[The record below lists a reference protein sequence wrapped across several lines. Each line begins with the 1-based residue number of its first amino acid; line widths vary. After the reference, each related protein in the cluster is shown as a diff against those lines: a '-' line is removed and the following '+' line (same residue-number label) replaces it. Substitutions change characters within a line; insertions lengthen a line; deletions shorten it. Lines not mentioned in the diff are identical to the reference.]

1 MHHVAWTIYLF
12 TKKNHTSRSRVDIF
26 LDKHLFIFRIFVSNV
41 PYLSNNENIEQKRS
55 LLIDRWLRVLC
66 VSSAPHVRLIS
77 RLKHAFSY
85 LNSML

>member
-1 MHHVAWTIYLF
+1 MHPVDWTIYLV
-12 TKKNHTSRSRVDIF
+12 TKISHHSRSRVDIF